1 MYVRTYLALETQTEQ
16 HKASLKLSE
25 AKTKATEIKT
35 STYTL
40 GKAPENLTPNQ
51 IERLEMIAK
60 TNPKL
65 FRGYT
70 LKEHLRMALK
80 MSSRDEAKAN
90 CPPSFEKQ
98 HIAEYLF
105 LKSFPTKLG
114 VMRNISSIP

>member
-1 MYVRTYLALETQTEQ
+1 MEALDELRKESWREAYSNQKKLTLELKRGKGRPGKQD
-16 HKASLKLSE
+16 KASLKLSE

-80 MSSRDEAKAN
+80 MSSRDEAKAEL
-90 CPPSFEKQ
+90 STFFWKAT
-98 HIAEYLF
+98 I
-105 LKSFPTKLG
+105 
-114 VMRNISSIP
+114 